1 LRAKTAKA
9 IVRLYFD
16 QLLNAKDLSI
26 CDDFLAATYRD
37 HDAPPETPP
46 GPDSVKAFVGQF
58 LKDYPDLQVQ
68 IEALLAEGSKVAVRL
83 TWHGTHRESGAKLH
97 QMGIII
103 LRLNEGGQLVERWSA
118 YKAL

>member
-1 LRAKTAKA
+1 LRAQTAKA

-16 QLLNAKDLSI
+16 QLLNARDISV
-26 CDDFLAATYRD
+26 CDDLLAAKYRD

-46 GPDSVKAFVGQF
+46 GPDSVKAFVSQF
-58 LKDYPDLQVQ
+58 LKDYPDLQIH
-68 IEALLAEGSKVAVRL
+68 IEDIVAEGSKVAVRL
-83 TWHGTHRESGAKLH
+83 TWRGTHSESSEKLN

-103 LRLNEGGQLVERWSA
+103 LHLNEAGQLVERWSA